1 MATTKLNGNP
11 VQTSGNIPA
20 VGDKAPDAILTGG
33 DLADVK
39 ISNFAGANVVLNV
52 FPSIDTGV
60 CAASVRRF
68 NEAAGAIKNAKI
80 LCISRDL
87 PFAQGRFCGAEGIA
101 NVIMLSEMRGESFGN
116 AYGVRIVDGPLAGL
130 FARAVVVIDAMG
142 KVVYSQ
148 LVPEIT
154 EEPNYDAALNCL
166 KTL

>member
-1 MATTKLNGNP
+1 MATTKFNGNL
-11 VQTSGNIPA
+11 VQTNGNLPA
-20 VGDKAPDAILTGG
+20 VGGKAPDAILTGG

-39 ISNFAGANVVLNV
+39 ISNFAGSMVVLNI
-52 FPSIDTGV
+52 FPSVDTGV

-68 NEAAGAIKNAKI
+68 NEAAGAIENAKI

-130 FARAVVVIDAMG
+130 FARAVVVIDAAG
-142 KVVYSQ
+142 KVAYSQ

>member
-1 MATTKLNGNP
+1 MATTKFKGNP

-20 VGDKAPDAILTGG
+20 AGDKAPDAVLTGG

-39 ISNFAGANVVLNV
+39 ISTFRRVKCGLEYFSERRYGCVR
-52 FPSIDTGV
+52 
-60 CAASVRRF
+60 ASVRRF

-101 NVIMLSEMRGESFGN
+101 NVIMLSEMRGESFGS
-116 AYGVRIVDGPLAGL
+116 AYGVRMVDGPLAGL
-130 FARAVVVIDAMG
+130 FARAVVVIDATG
-142 KVVYSQ
+142 KVAYSQ

>member
-1 MATTKLNGNP
+1 MATTKFNGNL
-11 VQTSGNIPA
+11 VQTNGNLPA
-20 VGDKAPDAILTGG
+20 VGGKVPDAILTGG

-39 ISNFAGANVVLNV
+39 ISNFTGSRVVLNI
-52 FPSIDTGV
+52 FPSVDTGV

-101 NVIMLSEMRGESFGN
+101 NVTMLSEMRGESFGN
-116 AYGVRIVDGPLAGL
+116 AYGVRIMDGPLAGL
-130 FARAVVVIDAMG
+130 FARAVVVIDAMD